1 VSMPGDLNSF
11 LADVLHQLFR
21 AGITINVA
29 GDFLAPRWIVVH
41 ADADI
46 NFSSPTLSP
55 RATTMS
61 VGMLGPGPPMH
72 QCLRLLGLGAPY
84 RVLER
89 PPSPSSDRSV
99 YRPMEPSNINS
110 SLRGRRD
117 CPCVVHDWD
126 LCVNM

>member
-11 LADVLHQLFR
+11 LTDVLHQLFK
-21 AGITINVA
+21 AGIAVNVA
-29 GDFLAPRWIVVH
+29 GDFLAPRWIVMH

-61 VGMLGPGPPMH
+61 VGMPGPGPPMH

-89 PPSPSSDRSV
+89 PRPHPPTGQCTSRWSPQTSIHLREVVETAHVLSMIGTSV
-99 YRPMEPSNINS
+99 
-110 SLRGRRD
+110 
-117 CPCVVHDWD
+117 
-126 LCVNM
+126 